1 MVGSISSSS
10 GCNSS
15 SSSLSSSSSS
25 SSSSSRSNRD
35 ISIFGVY
42 FSNNSILLSCFRAF
56 SCQPR

>member
-15 SSSLSSSSSS
+15 SSSLSSSS